1 MNFNSKQTI
10 EGNFNIKEED
20 GTVVNIGYCNATIN
34 DNKTGYNL
42 MIQIINKEKYEQ
54 YIEEVK
60 IQHQKFRDLI
70 DTKLKELN
78 YGL

>member
-1 MNFNSKQTI
+1 MIFNSKQTI
-10 EGNFNIKEED
+10 EGNIIVQDEKGNTINIAF
-20 GTVVNIGYCNATIN
+20 CNATIN
-34 DNKTGYNL
+34 ENKTGYNM
-42 MIQIINKEKYEQ
+42 MIQIIDIEKYEQ

-70 DTKLKELN
+70 DEKLIELN